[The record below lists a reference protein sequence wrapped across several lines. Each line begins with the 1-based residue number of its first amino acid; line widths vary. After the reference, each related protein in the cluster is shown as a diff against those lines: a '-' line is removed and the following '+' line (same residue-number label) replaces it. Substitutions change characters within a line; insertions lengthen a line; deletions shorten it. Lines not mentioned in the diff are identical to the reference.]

1 MTILAAVWLAR
12 VAAVVTVL
20 ALSWKRLKK
29 QDYLNPGDIMN
40 DQNQNITWSLN
51 IFYSLVFAQGIM
63 FVTILLNPLS
73 YYFLEFIAGNVK
85 ATLQMHLVTF
95 AKKLAVSNMAD
106 DKLLGVGA
114 MDRILRSME
123 FRSLALRKLR
133 AFMEPDELGKRKSGA
148 ET

>member
-1 MTILAAVWLAR
+1 MLGMTILAAVWLAR

-63 FVTILLNPLS
+63 FVTIL
-73 YYFLEFIAGNVK
+73 EFIAGNVK
-85 ATLQMHLVTF
+85 ATLQTHLVTF

>member
-63 FVTILLNPLS
+63 FVTI
-73 YYFLEFIAGNVK
+73 LEFIAGNVK